1 MISPLLLDKRSRK
14 MQTKKY
20 KHPVILKKKAM
31 RYILQL
37 LQKEE
42 EEMRRAEES
51 IKYKEGYQ
59 TTGGISIGF
68 NLAREIQAHIKH
80 QLEETLSN
88 IDKDK

>member
-1 MISPLLLDKRSRK
+1 

-42 EEMRRAEES
+42 EMRRVEES

-68 NLAREIQAHIKH
+68 NLAREIHAHVKH